1 MKKILAI
8 IAIATLLASCAST
21 PHHAC
26 GITELNKQYSSRCG
40 KQLWYLGGSIPPL
53 LQNYKLCQEK

>member
-26 GITELNKQYSSRCG
+26 GITELNKQYSKGCNR
-40 KQLWYLGGSIPPL
+40 
-53 LQNYKLCQEK
+53 

>member
-21 PHHAC
+21 SHHAC
-26 GITELNKQYSSRCG
+26 GITELNKQYSKKCKR
-40 KQLWYLGGSIPPL
+40 QLWYLGGSIPPL
-53 LQNYKLCQEK
+53 SQNIKI